1 MNLENLLSSGF
12 KFNNFELELK
22 SRYQMVNMGILL
34 SIIALSYGIVVNFV
48 KDNFLFI
55 PFEIMIILMNSIFF
69 ILLRKNRK
77 YFEKIV
83 FVMTLSFTLFLLF
96 LVYASTPSDLKHIW
110 LFTYPIVLLYFQGT
124 KKGKYWFSF
133 LIISLLIAPLQ
144 PFVEVSY
151 SFYQVTYISLV
162 LIIISI
168 IVFFYYE
175 KIDEANRL
183 ILKQQ
188 EALESKV
195 KELEHKDELLTR
207 QSKQAVMGE
216 MITMIAHQ
224 WRQPLSTITLQI
236 SNLQIKRLLEDSFV
250 ERESDRIMD
259 EINKTIIY
267 LSNTIDDFQTYFH
280 PDKESSKILLKDLL
294 NKVLTFTLPRVKG
307 TKISLD
313 VEIDEKIELNIYIN
327 ELIQVLLNLVNNA
340 IDELSSKDYENP
352 RVVISANDL
361 KDCVEILV
369 SDNGG
374 GIKQEALEHLFE
386 PYFSTKGR
394 NGTGLG
400 LYMSQMIIEKQFGG
414 SIDVKTSKNGSTF
427 IIKIPKKV

>member
-48 KDNFLFI
+48 KDNILFI
-55 PFEIMIILMNSIFF
+55 PFEILIILMNSIFF

-83 FVMTLSFTLFLLF
+83 FIMTLSFTLFLLF

-259 EINKTIIY
+259 EINKTTIY

>member
-1 MNLENLLSSGF
+1 MNLEDLLSSGF

-55 PFEIMIILMNSIFF
+55 PFEIVIILMNSIFF

-83 FVMTLSFTLFLLF
+83 FIMTLSFTLFLLF

-144 PFVEVSY
+144 PFVEVAY
-151 SFYQVTYISLV
+151 SFYQVTYISFV

-195 KELEHKDELLTR
+195 KELEQKDELLTR

-340 IDELSSKDYENP
+340 IDELSSKDYKNP
-352 RVVISANDL
+352 RVVISARDL
-361 KDCVEILV
+361 KDRVEVLV

>member
-1 MNLENLLSSGF
+1 MS
-12 KFNNFELELK
+12 
-22 SRYQMVNMGILL
+22 IL
-34 SIIALSYGIVVNFV
+34 
-48 KDNFLFI
+48 
-55 PFEIMIILMNSIFF
+55 
-69 ILLRKNRK
+69 
-77 YFEKIV
+77 
-83 FVMTLSFTLFLLF
+83 FTSFLLF
-96 LVYASTPSDLKHIW
+96 LIYKGSPNDLKHIW
-110 LFTYPIVLLYFQGT
+110 LFTYPIVLLYFQGV

-133 LIISLLIAPLQ
+133 FIIALLLAPIQ
-144 PFVEVSY
+144 PFIDVKY
-151 SFYQVTYISLV
+151 SFYQVTYISFV
-162 LIIISI
+162 LIIIGI

-175 KIDEANRL
+175 KIDEANKL

-188 EALESKV
+188 QNLELKI
-195 KELEHKDELLTR
+195 KELETKDELLTR

-280 PDKESSKILLKDLL
+280 PQKELSKIELKKLLDR
-294 NKVLTFTLPRVKG
+294 VLTFTLPRVKNN
-307 TKISLD
+307 KIKL
-313 VEIDEKIELNIYIN
+313 EIKKFDKIEINTYIN

-340 IDELSSKDYENP
+340 IDELSSKEYKDPAVQIYAKDLGDFIE
-352 RVVISANDL
+352 IS
-361 KDCVEILV
+361 V

-374 GIKQEALEHLFE
+374 GIKDEILEHLFE
-386 PYFSTKGR
+386 PYFSTKGK

-400 LYMSQMIIEKQFGG
+400 LYMSKMIVEKQFNGTI
-414 SIDVKTSKNGSTF
+414 SVKSSKNGSTF
-427 IIKIPKKV
+427 IVKIPKVYD